1 MNILIT
7 GGTGFVGSH
16 MIDYILKY
24 FIKPIKRYTV
34 QKDGWKILKM
44 LITLMMIDLDLLIVI
59 YLII

>member
-24 FIKPIKRYTV
+24 KAKDDYTCIV
-34 QKDGWKILKM
+34 QKDGWKTQQI
-44 LITLMMIDLDLLIVI
+44 
-59 YLII
+59 